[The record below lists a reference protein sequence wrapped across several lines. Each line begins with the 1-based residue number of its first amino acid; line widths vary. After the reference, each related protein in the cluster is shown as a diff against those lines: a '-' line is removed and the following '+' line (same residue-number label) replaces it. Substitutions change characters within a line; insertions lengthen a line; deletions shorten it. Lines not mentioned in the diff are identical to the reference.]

1 MWSKHSGINKSIQS
15 CFLTPYPSVIMTRAR
30 PSSDVDDAPPAKKR
44 QKEPKQSE
52 NYHDIE
58 GDLEILSSDNVLF
71 KLHAYRFQASSS
83 VLLYQF

>member
-1 MWSKHSGINKSIQS
+1 
-15 CFLTPYPSVIMTRAR
+15 MTRAR

-71 KLHAYRFQASSS
+71 KLPTYRFQAPSS
-83 VLLYQF
+83 VLLSQFSSVTHDRSVFRDIIKMGTNGRI